1 VNTKSSLVRT
11 LSIAAARVALVC
23 ALVGAGWNV
32 YRQLP
37 EDVRS
42 SVEENNGEDS
52 SGESE
57 GRDKTRLRIVLRVV
71 NGEAEGEAS
80 EVEIYSVDTRNARV
94 AADSAR
100 RQENMPPIPLFRT
113 RFNEQGEA
121 NIVLAAGRWRIHATH
136 ANGAQELVWRLPVRA
151 ARREQTVILTPEN
164 AYMRTQRF

>member
-1 VNTKSSLVRT
+1 M
-11 LSIAAARVALVC
+11 IAAVRVALLC

-37 EDVRS
+37 EDARN
-42 SVEENNGEDS
+42 VEENDGDES

-57 GRDKTRLRIVLRVV
+57 ETDKTRLRIVLRVV
-71 NGEAEGEAS
+71 SGKVESEAS
-80 EVEIYSVDTRNARV
+80 EVEIYSIDMANARV
-94 AADSAR
+94 SANSAR
-100 RQENMPPIPLFRT
+100 EQTNRHLRPLFRT
-113 RFNEQGEA
+113 RFNERGEA

-151 ARREQTVILTPEN
+151 TGREQTVILTPEN